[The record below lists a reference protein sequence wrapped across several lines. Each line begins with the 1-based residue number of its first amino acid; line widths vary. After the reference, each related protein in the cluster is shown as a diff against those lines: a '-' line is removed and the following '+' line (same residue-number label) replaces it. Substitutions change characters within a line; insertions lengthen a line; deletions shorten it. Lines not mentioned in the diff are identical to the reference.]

1 MKYLT
6 DSNCKNNEKDIIMN
20 ITKFKST
27 VYRVLQ
33 GTLMIGLIA
42 FIAISCG
49 DINTNGTNAEKA
61 QMNVS
66 LTDAPGD
73 YQEVN
78 IDVQGMRIHYT
89 PISNDTASAD
99 GQWIDLPVE
108 PMRVNLIELT
118 NGVDT
123 LLTEAELDPGHYKE
137 LRLILGDDNT
147 VMVDSTIQ
155 NLKVPS
161 GQQSGYKIKFKTD
174 LEAGDELDVVVD
186 FDAGR
191 SVHKAGNSGK
201 YILNPVLKAFVENGD
216 EVEVGSVAGI
226 VAPSEAAPNVY
237 ALMGED
243 TTATTQTDE
252 DGSFLLQ
259 GLEDGQYDIS
269 IEPTSDQYSDTTLTD
284 ITVNKDEE
292 TDVGIVTLNDNE

>member
-1 MKYLT
+1 
-6 DSNCKNNEKDIIMN
+6 MN
-20 ITKFKST
+20 TTKIKST

-33 GTLMIGLIA
+33 GTLMIGFIA
-42 FIAISCG
+42 FIAISCD
-49 DINTNGTNAEKA
+49 DINTNGTNAGKA

-78 IDVQGMRIHYT
+78 VDVQGMRIHYT
-89 PISNDTASAD
+89 PSSNDTASAD

-108 PMRVNLIELT
+108 PMRVNLLELT

-123 LLTEAELDPGHYKE
+123 LLTEAELDPGRYKE

-155 NLKVPS
+155 DLKVPS

-191 SVHKAGNSGK
+191 SVHQAGNSGK
-201 YILNPVLKAFVENGD
+201 YILKPVLKAFVEDGD
-216 EVEVGSVAGI
+216 EVEVGSIAGM
-226 VAPSEAAPNVY
+226 VDPSEAAPNVY
-237 ALMGED
+237 ALMDED

-252 DGSFLLQ
+252 DGNFLLQ
-259 GLEDGQYDIS
+259 GLESGQYDIS
-269 IEPTSDQYSDTTLTD
+269 IEPTNDQYSDTTLTD
-284 ITVNKDEE
+284 ITVNEDEQ
-292 TDVGIVTLNDNE
+292 TDVGVVTLSDNE

>member
-1 MKYLT
+1 
-6 DSNCKNNEKDIIMN
+6 MN
-20 ITKFKST
+20 TSKIKST

-42 FIAISCG
+42 FVAVSCG
-49 DINTNGTNAEKA
+49 DINTSGTNAEKA
-61 QMNVS
+61 QMNVN

-78 IDVQGMRIHYT
+78 VDVQGLRVHYT
-89 PISNDTASAD
+89 PASNDTVSTDSAD
-99 GQWIDLPVE
+99 GKWIDLPVE
-108 PMRVNLIELT
+108 PMKVNLLELT

-123 LLTEAELDPGHYKE
+123 LLAEAELDPGHYKE

-147 VMVDSTIQ
+147 VMVDSTTQ
-155 NLKVPS
+155 DLKVPS

-174 LEAGDELDVVVD
+174 LEAGDDIDVVVD

-201 YILNPVLKAFVENGD
+201 YILKPVLKAFVESGD

-226 VAPSEAAPNVY
+226 VDPSEAAPNVY

-243 TTATTQTDE
+243 TTATTQTDD

-259 GLEDGQYDIS
+259 GLESGQYDIS
-269 IEPTSDQYSDTTLTD
+269 IESTSDQYSDTTLTD
-284 ITVNKDEE
+284 ITVNEDEE
-292 TDVGIVTLNDNE
+292 TDVGTVTLNANE